1 MAEVVRQMG
10 LIRTIRWFYDGYWRA
25 KRDRW
30 DEDEYVRD
38 EGKAEGKAEAILH
51 LLQNINTDKEVPQEL
66 VQRIK
71 SEKEEETL
79 NRWLLAAA
87 RAKSVEQFSEQENL

>member
-30 DEDEYVRD
+30 AEDEYVRD
-38 EGKAEGKAEAILH
+38 EGKAEGRAEDILH
-51 LLQNINTDKEVPQEL
+51 LLEHTGEDQEL
-66 VQRIK
+66 PESLIQKIK
-71 SEKEEETL
+71 SERDEKTL
-79 NRWLLAAA
+79 KRWLLSAA
-87 RAKSVEQFSEQENL
+87 RAKSVEQFRKQENL